1 LLSRPAAV
9 ERTTSSLGPDREL
22 VLVGGGHAH
31 VQVLEGWAAD
41 PPPGVRLRVVV
52 DRPVAVYSGMVP
64 GVVAGQ
70 YPPGAIEIDVRPLAA
85 RAGAQVIVA
94 RALAVEPA
102 ERRLQ
107 LEGRKPIRYDSASF
121 DVGSTV
127 AGLELPGV
135 REHALP
141 TRPIASFVERVGE
154 VVGRARERARFR
166 LVVVGAGAGG
176 VEVAFG
182 FEARLRREGVRAA
195 SIALLESGD
204 RVLDGYPAGV
214 ARRVERRARE
224 RGIEIRCGARV
235 EAVEPERLRLAGG
248 ESLSCDAVA
257 WVAGAASL
265 PFFRSSGL
273 PLDERGFVLVRS
285 TLQVVG
291 HDELF
296 AAGDCAS
303 LVERPGL
310 AKAGVYAVRQGP
322 VLAENLRAHL
332 RGQPLRAYRP
342 QRDFLSLLN
351 LGDGSA
357 IGSKWGVSFE
367 GRWTFRL
374 KNWIDRRFVRR
385 FQLRSPE
392 SGGTA

>member
-1 LLSRPAAV
+1 M
-9 ERTTSSLGPDREL
+9 
-22 VLVGGGHAH
+22 
-31 VQVLEGWAAD
+31 LESWATD
-41 PPPGVRLRVVV
+41 PPRGVQLWVVV

-70 YPPGAIEIDVRPLAA
+70 YPPGAIEIDVRPLAM
-85 RAGAQVIVA
+85 RAGAQLIVA
-94 RALAVEPA
+94 RALGVEPA
-102 ERRLQ
+102 ERRLL
-107 LEGRKPIRYDSASF
+107 LEGREPLRYDSASF

-127 AGLELPGV
+127 AGLDLPGV

-154 VVGRARERARFR
+154 VVARARARAHFR

-176 VEVAFG
+176 VELAFG

-204 RVLDGYPAGV
+204 RVLGGYPVGV
-214 ARRVERRARE
+214 ARRIERRARE
-224 RGIEIRCGARV
+224 RGIEIRYGARV
-235 EAVEPERLRLAGG
+235 DAVEPDRIRLAGG
-248 ESLSCDAVA
+248 ESLPCDAVA

-265 PFFRSSGL
+265 PLFRSSGL
-273 PLDERGFVLVRS
+273 PLDDRGFVRIRS
-285 TLQVVG
+285 TLQIVG

-296 AAGDCAS
+296 AAGDCAG

-310 AKAGVYAVRQGP
+310 PKAGVYAVRQGP
-322 VLAENLRAHL
+322 ILAENLRAHS
-332 RGQPLRAYRP
+332 RGERLRAYRP

-351 LGDGSA
+351 LADGSA

-367 GRWTFRL
+367 GRWVFRL
-374 KNWIDRRFVRR
+374 KDWIDRRFVQR
-385 FQLRSPE
+385 FQLPSP
-392 SGGTA
+392 GGGGAA